1 MEEETEEET
10 EEEEEGPPKPKNQTD
25 EFSLCDT
32 ENRFDVVVVRLSVLP
47 SFLAALALP
56 PSLTRLGLNLR
67 RLSCGEIWS

>member
-32 ENRFDVVVVRLSVLP
+32 ENRFDDVVVARPSVFGR
-47 SFLAALALP
+47 SLALHLLP
-56 PSLTRLGLNLR
+56 NSA
-67 RLSCGEIWS
+67 